1 MAGGTTGGFGNNR
14 VVRIAAAQYPI
25 ERLTSLDGYREKIA
39 RWVAEA
45 ARDGAELLVFPEYG
59 AMEYAGA
66 AGDVASDLKRSL
78 DVVSDAIG
86 ELAVVHAK
94 LAATHGVH
102 ILAASGPIRRG
113 AGFVNGAR
121 LFAPS
126 GKHGVQDKLIMT
138 PFEKGWGISPG
149 MVNRVFE
156 TTLGR
161 IGVAI
166 CYDSE
171 FPLLVRAQA
180 EAGAM
185 LVLVPS
191 CTEFVSGYHRVRSAA
206 VSRALE
212 NGIATVQSPTVG
224 TAPWSPSVDY
234 NRGAAGIFVPAEHG
248 LSDDGVIAAGVLDQ
262 PGWVHGGVDLGRL
275 WDVRMS
281 GEMRNFHDWSL
292 QPGAGQLPAVEVVDL
307 R

>member
-1 MAGGTTGGFGNNR
+1 MAGLSGNAR
-14 VVRIAAAQYPI
+14 IVRIAAAQYPI
-25 ERLTSLDGYREKIA
+25 ERFASLDGYRAKIS
-39 RWVAEA
+39 RWVEEA
-45 ARDGAELLVFPEYG
+45 ASQGAEFLVFPEYG

-66 AGDVASDLKRSL
+66 AGDAASDLARSL

-86 ELAVVHAK
+86 ALDETHSTLARQ
-94 LAATHGVH
+94 HGVH
-102 ILAASGPIRRG
+102 ILASSGPVRRG
-113 AGFVNGAR
+113 DRFTNAAR

-149 MVNRVFE
+149 TVNRVFE
-156 TTLGR
+156 TALGR
-161 IGVAI
+161 IGIAI

-171 FPLLVRAQA
+171 FPLLVRAQV

-212 NGIATVQSPTVG
+212 NGIVTVQSPTVG

-248 LSDDGVIAAGVLDQ
+248 LSDDGVVVSGVLDQ
-262 PGWVHGGVDLGRL
+262 PGWVHGAVDLGRL
-275 WDVRMS
+275 EHVRAS
-281 GEMRNFHDWSL
+281 GEMRNFHDWKL
-292 QPGAGQLPAVEVVDL
+292 QPGAGALPAVEVVDL